1 MGQATGTLANDARSG
16 PTGNVTIVGAGLVG
30 SLLACYLGRRGYTV
44 DVYERRPDPRST
56 EAERGRSINLAL
68 SERGLDALR
77 RIDLVDTVMAP
88 ALPMHGRMMHG
99 VDGTLTFQSY
109 SASGDRAINSIGRGA
124 LNETLL
130 DAADATPGV
139 TLHFGARTC
148 AYDLAT
154 NTLTVEADGQRTD
167 VTSDIVLASDGF
179 GSVVRQALEAAGRV
193 SVVTDGENFGYKELT
208 IPARDGEFA
217 MDPDA
222 LHIWPRGGS
231 MMIAL
236 PNPDRSFTC
245 TLFWPKTG
253 PDGFDALTTPEEIT
267 AHFEAVYPDAVPL
280 MPTLVEDYQFNP
292 VGLLATIHS
301 DPWQADGK
309 VALIGDA
316 AHAILPFFGQGANCG
331 FEDVVE
337 LDRCLSEVDDDWT
350 LALPMYQERRRHNA
364 EAIAQ
369 LAKENFIEMRDKVG
383 SKAFLAS
390 KKLEH
395 AVEKALPGRYL
406 SRYEMVSFTT
416 IPYAEVIE
424 RSRRQQRAV
433 AVAGGVLAAAAALV
447 AMAAVRRGSGG
458 GEA

>member
-1 MGQATGTLANDARSG
+1 MTRGTDAR
-16 PTGNVTIVGAGLVG
+16 VVVCGAGLVG

-44 DVYERRPDPRST
+44 DVYERRPDPRAT
-56 EAERGRSINLAL
+56 DAERGRSINLAL

-99 VDGTLTFQSY
+99 IDGALTYQSY

-130 DAADATPGV
+130 DAAEATPGV
-139 TLHFGARTC
+139 TLHFGARSA

-154 NTLTVEADGQRTD
+154 NTLTIEQGGT
-167 VTSDIVLASDGF
+167 TSQVSADIVLAADGF
-179 GSVVRQALEAAGRV
+179 GSVVRQALQAAGRI
-193 SVVTDGENFGYKELT
+193 SVVTDMEDFGYKELT

-217 MDPDA
+217 LDPDA
-222 LHIWPRGGS
+222 LHIWPRGAS

-245 TLFWPKTG
+245 TLFWPKSG
-253 PDGFDALTTPEEIT
+253 PGGFDSLTTEEQILD
-267 AHFEAVYPDAVPL
+267 HFTREYPDAVPL
-280 MPTLVEDYQFNP
+280 MPTLVEDYQYNP
-292 VGLLATIHS
+292 VGLLATVHT

-309 VALIGDA
+309 VALIGDS

-369 LAKENFIEMRDKVG
+369 LAKENFVEMRDKVG
-383 SKAFLAS
+383 SRSFLLA
-390 KKLEH
+390 KQLEH
-395 AVEKALPGRYL
+395 GLEKVLPGRYL

-424 RSRRQQRAV
+424 RAKRQQRAV
-433 AVAGGVLAAAAALV
+433 AVAAGGLVLATAVV
-447 AMAAVRRGSGG
+447 ATSLIRRVTGSD
-458 GEA
+458 E

>member
-1 MGQATGTLANDARSG
+1 MTPVAQTR
-16 PTGNVTIVGAGLVG
+16 VVIVGAGLVG
-30 SLLACYLGRRGYTV
+30 SLLACYLGRRGYPV

-99 VDGTLTFQSY
+99 RDGSLTFQSY
-109 SASGDRAINSIGRGA
+109 SAAGDRAINSIGRGA

-130 DAADATPGV
+130 DAAEATPGV
-139 TLHFGARTC
+139 TLHFGARTA

-154 NTLTVEADGQRTD
+154 NTLTLETGGTSVD
-167 VTSDIVLASDGF
+167 VTADIVLASDGF
-179 GSVVRQALEAAGRV
+179 GSVVRASLEAAGRV
-193 SVVTDGENFGYKELT
+193 SVVTDMEDFGYKELT
-208 IPARDGEFA
+208 IPARDGDFA
-217 MDPDA
+217 LDPDA
-222 LHIWPRGGS
+222 LHIWPRGAS

-245 TLFWPKTG
+245 TLFWPKAG
-253 PDGFDALTTPEEIT
+253 VGGFDALTTPEQILD
-267 AHFEAVYPDAVPL
+267 HFRAEYPDAVPL
-280 MPTLVEDYQFNP
+280 MPTLVDDYQFNP
-292 VGLLATIHS
+292 VGLLATVHT

-309 VALIGDA
+309 VGLIGDA

-337 LDRCLSEVDDDWT
+337 LDRCLREVGDDWA

-369 LAKENFIEMRDKVG
+369 LAKENFVEMRDKVG
-383 SKAFLAS
+383 SRTFLLT

-395 AVEKALPGRYL
+395 GLEKVLPGTYL

-424 RSRRQQRAV
+424 RAKLQRRSV
-433 AVAGGVLAAAAALV
+433 AAAAGGLV
-447 AMAAVRRGSGG
+447 LGAAVLATTVIRRVTGD
-458 GEA
+458 ED

>member
-1 MGQATGTLANDARSG
+1 MTQRTDAR
-16 PTGNVTIVGAGLVG
+16 VVVCGAGLVG

-44 DVYERRPDPRST
+44 DVYERRPDPRAT
-56 EAERGRSINLAL
+56 DAERGRSINLAL

-88 ALPMHGRMMHG
+88 ALPMHGRMMHS

-130 DAADATPGV
+130 DAAEATPGV
-139 TLHFGARTC
+139 TLHFGARSA

-154 NTLTVEADGQRTD
+154 NTLTVEQDGTTSD
-167 VTSDIVLASDGF
+167 VTADIVLAADGF
-179 GSVVRQALEAAGRV
+179 GSVVRQALQSAGRV
-193 SVVTDGENFGYKELT
+193 SVVTDMEDFGYKELT

-217 MDPDA
+217 LDPDA
-222 LHIWPRGGS
+222 LHIWPRGAS

-245 TLFWPKTG
+245 TLFWPKSG
-253 PDGFDALTTPEEIT
+253 PGGFDSLTTEQEIID
-267 AHFEAVYPDAVPL
+267 HFSREYPDAVPL
-280 MPTLVEDYQFNP
+280 MPTLVEDYQYNP
-292 VGLLATIHS
+292 VGLLATVHT

-337 LDRCLSEVDDDWT
+337 LDRCLSEVADDWT

-369 LAKENFIEMRDKVG
+369 LAKENFVEMRDKVG
-383 SKAFLAS
+383 SRSFLLA
-390 KKLEH
+390 KQLEH
-395 AVEKALPGRYL
+395 GLEKVLPGRYL

-416 IPYAEVIE
+416 IPYAEVID
-424 RSRRQQRAV
+424 RAKRQQRAV
-433 AVAGGVLAAAAALV
+433 AVAAGGLVLATAVV
-447 AMAAVRRGSGG
+447 ATSVIRRISGSDD
-458 GEA
+458 